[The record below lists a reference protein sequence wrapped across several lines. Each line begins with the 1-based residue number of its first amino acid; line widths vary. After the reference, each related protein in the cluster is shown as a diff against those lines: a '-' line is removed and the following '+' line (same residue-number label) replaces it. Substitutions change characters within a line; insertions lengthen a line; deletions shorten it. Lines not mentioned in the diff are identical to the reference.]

1 MALEKCLDACRI
13 IDFLLSSGILKI
25 KTRLDLG
32 DKKQETYMLRVD
44 KGDLARR
51 EVSISEKDLESLVN
65 RAINSGKANLNTSF
79 QHEYNESDGS
89 CDIYY
94 MQYHRDVLVLS
105 EYEISLEIKDNKPI
119 LMVDSKVTESP
130 GEWY

>member
-1 MALEKCLDACRI
+1 MAQLNLEQV
-13 IDFLLSSGILKI
+13 IDSLIESKALRKSERKTESNREQSYILKVNKGEHSEEGFYI
-25 KTRLDLG
+25 T
-32 DKKQETYMLRVD
+32 ETELTT
-44 KGDLARR
+44 
-51 EVSISEKDLESLVN
+51 LVN
-65 RAINSGKANLNTSF
+65 DVITLGRANLNKSF

-105 EYEISLEIKDNKPI
+105 EYKISLEIKDNKPI